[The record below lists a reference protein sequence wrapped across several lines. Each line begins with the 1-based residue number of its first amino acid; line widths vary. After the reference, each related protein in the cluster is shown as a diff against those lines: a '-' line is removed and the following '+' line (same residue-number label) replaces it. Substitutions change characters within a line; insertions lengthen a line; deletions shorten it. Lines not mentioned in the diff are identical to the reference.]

1 MTFEEL
7 GTVLRTEREKRGVS
21 IDEVA
26 THLKISVRVIRA
38 LEEGDIASL
47 PHAVYVRGFIRS
59 YGTYLGLSGGELAE
73 AMDAVVPEEPPV
85 GPHSV
90 YTPMDDVAPSSGKVF
105 CTLALLACLVGLG
118 LFWFY
123 RDADLFSGESERS
136 AIPATAQPAL
146 PTEPQPLP
154 VPSSPVNPAS
164 TVQQSAIAGPSSQP
178 SMPTTQSLPS
188 PTPSSP
194 TAGSATTVPQPPV
207 QQTAVAQTSQAQPSE
222 QHKIIITA
230 LAECWI
236 HSNADD
242 TDTRQF
248 SLRKGDTFALA
259 FSKKLILK
267 LGNAGGVR
275 IRYDGQDL
283 PAPGGDGQVR
293 TLTFPPA
300 Q

>member
-7 GTVLRTEREKRGVS
+7 GTALRTEREKRGVS
-21 IDEVA
+21 IDDVA
-26 THLKISVRVIRA
+26 THLKISGRVIRA
-38 LEEGDIASL
+38 LEEGDMSSL
-47 PHAVYVRGFIRS
+47 PHTVYVRGFIRS
-59 YGTYLGLSGGELAE
+59 YGTYLGLSGEELAE
-73 AMDAVVPEEPPV
+73 AMDTVASEELPV
-85 GPHSV
+85 NPHSV
-90 YTPMDDVAPSSGKVF
+90 YTPVDAAAPSSGKIL
-105 CTLALLACLVGLG
+105 CTLALLGCLAGLG
-118 LFWFY
+118 AVWYY
-123 RDADLFSGESERS
+123 RDADLFSDEDGRG
-136 AIPATAQPAL
+136 AIPATAQPAPPVTPPPSIPSASSDGAVVPTVPVQESATFPAAQL
-146 PTEPQPLP
+146 PQGSPGNMPQ
-154 VPSSPVNPAS
+154 
-164 TVQQSAIAGPSSQP
+164 
-178 SMPTTQSLPS
+178 PS
-188 PTPSSP
+188 PTPARPSSIP
-194 TAGSATTVPQPPV
+194 PQHPDVAT
-207 QQTAVAQTSQAQPSE
+207 QQQKETSE

-259 FSKKLILK
+259 FSKKLTLK

-293 TLTFPPA
+293 TLTFPPVP